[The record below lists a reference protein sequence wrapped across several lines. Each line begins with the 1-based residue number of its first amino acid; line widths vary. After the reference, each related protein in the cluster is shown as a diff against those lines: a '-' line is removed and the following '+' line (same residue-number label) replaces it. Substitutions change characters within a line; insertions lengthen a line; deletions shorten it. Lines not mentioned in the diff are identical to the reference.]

1 LKIALLYIYFRVTES
16 SKPFIQMKGFNISL
30 RQRNFTQFL
39 EQQVYYL
46 NHELT
51 LNVLATRKLFTLL
64 SDVRDYQEINY
75 PILWGEP
82 ESPPQA
88 LGGRD
93 AHPTRKI
100 VCFFYLEVP

>member
-1 LKIALLYIYFRVTES
+1 MKIFSI
-16 SKPFIQMKGFNISL
+16 
-30 RQRNFTQFL
+30 
-39 EQQVYYL
+39 
-46 NHELT
+46 
-51 LNVLATRKLFTLL
+51 
-64 SDVRDYQEINY
+64 RDYQEINY

-100 VCFFYLEVP
+100 VCFFIWKFLKQQ